1 MKKILFSLLI
11 GGSFV
16 ANAQETTTSDALRY
30 SIENLNGTARFRA
43 MGGAFGAIGGDMSAM
58 NINPAGSSIFN
69 FNQATI
75 SLTSFNKSNNANY
88 FGSSSTTKD
97 NTLDINQLGAVF
109 VFNDNNSK
117 SGWKKFALGL
127 NYENANNFDDFII
140 SQGVNPYNSMDNYFL
155 NHSQGFELRHFKLQ
169 PNETIGELY
178 QYLGETQN
186 LGFDAQQAFLG
197 YQAFITS
204 PFNNNDLTN
213 DSNIDYYTNVKP
225 EGNYYHK
232 NTIQAKGYNG
242 KFTANF
248 SGAYN
253 DKLYV
258 GMNLNFHFTDY
269 VRNSSL
275 LESNQNPNFPS
286 EYTIKSARFN
296 NELYTYGS
304 GFALNLGAIYK
315 ATENIRVGLAY
326 ETPTWYR
333 LNDELTQ
340 SISSSYYDAG
350 TTTTN
355 QAYVTPNVV
364 NIYPVYKI
372 QTPSKL
378 TGSATVL
385 FGKKGLLSVDF
396 ISKNY
401 AKTQFK
407 PKNEEIYSSLNTQM
421 KNELQDTYELRLGGE
436 YKIKKW
442 SIRGGYRYEQSPYK
456 VDLAFGD
463 LFSYSGGLGYN
474 FGESKLDISY
484 TNEHRARTEALLTS
498 GLNDPARIKN
508 YNNNVTLTYV
518 VNF

>member
-1 MKKILFSLLI
+1 MKKILLSLLI

-16 ANAQETTTSDALRY
+16 ANAQEPSISDALRY
-30 SIENLNGTARFRA
+30 SVENLNGTARFRA
-43 MGGAFGAIGGDMSAM
+43 MGGAFGSIGGDMSAI

-69 FNQATI
+69 YNQATI
-75 SLTSFNKSNNANY
+75 SLSSFNKSNNANY
-88 FGSSSTTKD
+88 FGTSSKTND

-117 SGWKKFALGL
+117 RGWKKFALGL

-155 NHSQGFELRHFKLQ
+155 NYANANPPYWDGIPLGYLNNVS
-169 PNETIGELY
+169 Y
-178 QYLGETQN
+178 Q
-186 LGFDAQQAFLG
+186 DASFIDQQALLG
-197 YQAFITS
+197 YQSYILS
-204 PFNNNDLTN
+204 PFDKNNDLN
-213 DSNIDYYTNVKP
+213 ADYYSNVP
-225 EGNYYHK
+225 TGGNYYHK

-248 SGAYN
+248 SGAYQ

-258 GMNLNFHFTDY
+258 GMNMNFHFTDY
-269 VRNSSL
+269 VRTSSL
-275 LESNQNPNFPS
+275 YETNNNPVANTPNN
-286 EYTIKSARFN
+286 YAITAARFN

-304 GFALNLGAIYK
+304 GFSLNLGAIYK
-315 ATENIRVGLAY
+315 ASNNIRVGLAY

-333 LNDELTQ
+333 LNDEITQ
-340 SISSSYYDAG
+340 SISTASTNG
-350 TTTTN
+350 TVNFDDNYNPNT
-355 QAYVTPNVV
+355 VTIFPT
-364 NIYPVYKI
+364 YKI
-372 QTPSKL
+372 QTPGKL

-385 FGKKGLLSVDF
+385 FGKKGLLSVDY

-407 PKNEEIYSSLNTQM
+407 PKNEVVYSSLNTQM

-442 SIRGGYRYEQSPYK
+442 SIRSGYRYEQSPYK

-498 GLNDPARIKN
+498 GLTDAARIKN

>member
-1 MKKILFSLLI
+1 MKKILLTLLI
-11 GGSFV
+11 GGSFM
-16 ANAQETTTSDALRY
+16 ANAQETTMTDALRY
-30 SIENLNGTARFRA
+30 SVENLNGTARFRA

-69 FNQATI
+69 YNQATI
-75 SLTSFNKSNNANY
+75 SLSNFNKSNNANY
-88 FGSSSTTKD
+88 FGTSSKTSE

-109 VFNDNNSK
+109 VFNDNAGK
-117 SGWKKFALGL
+117 TGWKKFALGL

-140 SQGVNPYNSMDNYFL
+140 SEGVNPYNSMDSYFL
-155 NHSQGFELRHFKLQ
+155 RFANARPGNIEGAYYGDVDFIDQQAL
-169 PNETIGELY
+169 
-178 QYLGETQN
+178 
-186 LGFDAQQAFLG
+186 LGFDSYILD
-197 YQAFITS
+197 Y
-204 PFNNNDLTN
+204 
-213 DSNIDYYTNVKP
+213 DSAGDNYYSNVP
-225 EGNYYHK
+225 TGGNYYHK

-258 GMNLNFHFTDY
+258 GMNMNFHFTDY
-269 VRNSSL
+269 VRTSSL
-275 LESNQNPNFPS
+275 YESNLNNF
-286 EYTIKSARFN
+286 YTTGFSIDTARFN
-296 NELYTYGS
+296 NEVYTYGS
-304 GFALNLGAIYK
+304 GFSLNLGAIYK
-315 ATENIRVGLAY
+315 ATDNVRVGLAY

-340 SISSSYYDAG
+340 SISSNFYDAA
-350 TTTTN
+350 TDTMN
-355 QAYVTPNVV
+355 EAYFNPNVV
-364 NIYPVYKI
+364 NIYPTYKI

-385 FGKKGLLSVDF
+385 FGKKGLLSVDY

-407 PKNEEIYSSLNTQM
+407 PNNEIIFSSLNTQI
-421 KNELQDTYELRLGGE
+421 KNELQDTYELRIGGE
-436 YKIKKW
+436 YKIQKW
-442 SIRGGYRYEQSPYK
+442 SVRGGYRFEQSPYK

-484 TNEHRARTEALLTS
+484 TNEHRNRTEKLLTS
-498 GLNDPARIKN
+498 GLNDAARIRN
-508 YNNNVTLTYV
+508 YNNNITLTYV